1 MEYDWNL
8 IRFFSD
14 IKTVMTMRSLYQM
27 VIMVVI
33 VGGNQEQ
40 LVVETS
46 SGTVLGERVQSDLG
60 KMVDIWASIPYA
72 EPPVGSLR

>member
-1 MEYDWNL
+1 M
-8 IRFFSD
+8 
-14 IKTVMTMRSLYQM
+14 MTTRSLYQV
-27 VIMVVI
+27 VIMVVM

-60 KMVDIWASIPYA
+60 KIVDIWASIPYA

>member
-1 MEYDWNL
+1 
-8 IRFFSD
+8 
-14 IKTVMTMRSLYQM
+14 M
-27 VIMVVI
+27 VIMVVM

-46 SGTVLGERVQSDLG
+46 SGTVLGERVASDLG
-60 KMVDIWASIPYA
+60 KIVDVWASIPYA

>member
-1 MEYDWNL
+1 MF
-8 IRFFSD
+8 R
-14 IKTVMTMRSLYQM
+14 MRTLYQM
-27 VIMVVI
+27 VIMVVM

-46 SGTVLGERVQSDLG
+46 SGTVLGERVASDLG
-60 KMVDIWASIPYA
+60 KIVDVWASIPYA